1 MKLATLALST
11 LESFLQNRMIVL
23 ILVLAACVV
32 LLMMFPLL
40 NASYHTTAE
49 NQQSMASVVL
59 EVISNVMSFVSGLGS
74 LLAAWAAVD
83 AVSSELKS
91 GTVLAVMARPV
102 KRWQFLLGKFLGVML
117 FMACYV
123 GMLIS
128 VSYLLAWLGGV
139 KIQAAPWVLLVYP
152 LVRYSIYAALATLCA
167 TAVHPVVSMGAIFV
181 VSILTD
187 VVMPGTVAWYHKVA
201 WLKTAIYYVLPS
213 TNLLTEG
220 RFLSL
225 RQAAVKQTTLLEHAI
240 SLGYGLDCALIFLLL
255 AMWAFHYRSLLRQ
268 D

>member
-1 MKLATLALST
+1 VKLATLALST

-167 TAVHPVVSMGAIFV
+167 SCKISPT
-181 VSILTD
+181 
-187 VVMPGTVAWYHKVA
+187 TV
-201 WLKTAIYYVLPS
+201 
-213 TNLLTEG
+213 
-220 RFLSL
+220 
-225 RQAAVKQTTLLEHAI
+225 
-240 SLGYGLDCALIFLLL
+240 CALFTYP
-255 AMWAFHYRSLLRQ
+255 APSQ
-268 D
+268 

>member
-1 MKLATLALST
+1 MTLALST
-11 LESFLQNRMIVL
+11 LESFLHNRLIV
-23 ILVLAACVV
+23 IVLVLAACVV
-32 LLMMFPLL
+32 MLMMFPLL
-40 NASYHTTAE
+40 AAHARTNAE
-49 NQQSMASVVL
+49 NQQFMASAVL

-74 LLAAWAAVD
+74 ILAAWAAVD
-83 AVSSELKS
+83 AVSTELKS

-102 KRWQFLLGKFLGVML
+102 KRWEFLLGKFLGVML
-117 FMACYV
+117 FMGCYV
-123 GMLIS
+123 LMLIS
-128 VSYLLAWLGGV
+128 VSYLLAWFGGV

-152 LVRYSIYAALATLCA
+152 LVRYSIYAALAILLA
-167 TAVHPVVSMGAIFV
+167 TAVHPVICMGAIFV
-181 VSILTD
+181 LSLLIEMVG
-187 VVMPGTVAWYHKVA
+187 PGSLAWNHKVA

-225 RQAAVKQTTLLEHAI
+225 RQASVKQTTWLEHAT

-255 AMWAFHYRSLLRQ
+255 AMWAFHYRSLRQ